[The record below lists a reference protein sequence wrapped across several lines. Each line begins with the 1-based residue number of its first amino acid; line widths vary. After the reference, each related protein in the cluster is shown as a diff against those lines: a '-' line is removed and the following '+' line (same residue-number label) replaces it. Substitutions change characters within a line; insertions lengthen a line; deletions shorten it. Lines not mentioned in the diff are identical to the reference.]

1 MDRRAV
7 PVRPGLLCGLESVYQ
22 SSSLASSLSDRDLSW
37 NQALQLA
44 EVRDVSLFDYRYKN
58 NVTNASHQG
67 HQHFLFLTKRE
78 TTERV
83 SRASQYMVPMAGIC
97 SPCANGEKTFN
108 SVNGGKTYAGVKGG
122 KIFIAVN
129 GGKTFAAVNGGK
141 TFTGVN
147 GLGKPRLWSAEF
159 F

>member
-1 MDRRAV
+1 MHRRAA

-22 SSSLASSLSDRDLSW
+22 SSSLASCLSGRDLSW
-37 NQALQLA
+37 NQALQVA
-44 EVRDVSLFDYRYKN
+44 EFRDVSLFDYRYKN
-58 NVTNASHQG
+58 NVTNVSHQG

-83 SRASQYMVPMAGIC
+83 SRASQYVVPMAGNC

-108 SVNGGKTYAGVKGG
+108 GVDGGKTYTG
-122 KIFIAVN
+122 VN
-129 GGKTFAAVNGGK
+129 GGKTFAAVNGRK

-147 GLGKPRLWSAEF
+147 GPGKLRLWSAEF

>member
-78 TTERV
+78 TIEGV
-83 SRASQYMVPMAGIC
+83 SRASHVKQACG
-97 SPCANGEKTFN
+97 ANGAKL
-108 SVNGGKTYAGVKGG
+108 
-122 KIFIAVN
+122 
-129 GGKTFAAVNGGK
+129 FAQC
-141 TFTGVN
+141 
-147 GLGKPRLWSAEF
+147 
-159 F
+159 

>member
-1 MDRRAV
+1 MHRRAV
-7 PVRPGLLCGLESVYQ
+7 PVRPGLLCDLESVYQ
-22 SSSLASSLSDRDLSW
+22 SSSLASCLSGRDLSW
-37 NQALQLA
+37 NQALQVA
-44 EVRDVSLFDYRYKN
+44 EFRDVSLFDYRYPK
-58 NVTNASHQG
+58 NVTNVSHQG

-83 SRASQYMVPMAGIC
+83 SRASQYVVPMAGNC

-108 SVNGGKTYAGVKGG
+108 GVNGGKAYAG
-122 KIFIAVN
+122 VN
-129 GGKTFAAVNGGK
+129 GGKTFAAVNVRK

-147 GLGKPRLWSAEF
+147 GPGKLRLWSAEF